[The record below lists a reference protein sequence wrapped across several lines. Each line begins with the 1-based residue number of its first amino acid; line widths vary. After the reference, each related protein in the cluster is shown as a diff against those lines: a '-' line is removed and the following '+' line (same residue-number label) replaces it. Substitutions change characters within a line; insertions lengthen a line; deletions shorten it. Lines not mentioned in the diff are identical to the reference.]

1 MARAA
6 WSRDGRLASW
16 TRLGRDL
23 VDRNSPVLEK
33 VIQPQDRL
41 FKISSILTGLQAEGF
56 EKSYV
61 ALIAANR
68 CTNSWSHESISLTYD
83 LTLTPIVRTEGGTG
97 SLTIN
102 APAVF

>member
-33 VIQPQDRL
+33 VIQPQVRL
-41 FKISSILTGLQAEGF
+41 FTISSRF
-56 EKSYV
+56 
-61 ALIAANR
+61 N
-68 CTNSWSHESISLTYD
+68 W
-83 LTLTPIVRTEGGTG
+83 
-97 SLTIN
+97 
-102 APAVF
+102 APG